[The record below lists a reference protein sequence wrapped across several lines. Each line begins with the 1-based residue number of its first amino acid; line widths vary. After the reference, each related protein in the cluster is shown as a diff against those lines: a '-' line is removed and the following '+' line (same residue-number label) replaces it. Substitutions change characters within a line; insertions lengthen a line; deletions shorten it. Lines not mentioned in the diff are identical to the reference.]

1 MVGAANYRLS
11 RTSQSGAYAKRSHGL
26 RILLRT
32 SHAAPPQQMLWCFA
46 YRLGIRKGEL
56 LKIRIEWLLPYWN
69 QEEPFIKIPGFDE
82 FGNRITKS
90 GQPHTIPIHHPELRS
105 FVEMAP
111 Q

>member
-1 MVGAANYRLS
+1 
-11 RTSQSGAYAKRSHGL
+11 
-26 RILLRT
+26 
-32 SHAAPPQQMLWCFA
+32 MLWCFA